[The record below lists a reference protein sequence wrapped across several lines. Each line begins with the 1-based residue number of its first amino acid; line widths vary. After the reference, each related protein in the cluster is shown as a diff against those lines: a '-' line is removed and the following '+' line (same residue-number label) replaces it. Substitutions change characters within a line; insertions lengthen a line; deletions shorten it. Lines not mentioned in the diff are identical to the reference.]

1 MSLKLNVVAGK
12 LFGWV
17 RSAEEAAAEI
27 AVPKSE
33 VAEVAEMFGHSLS
46 LTHNYQNLLMAA

>member
-1 MSLKLNVVAGK
+1 MVAGK

-27 AVPKSE
+27 SVPKSE
-33 VAEVAEMFGHSLS
+33 VAEVAKMFGHSLS
-46 LTHNYQNLLMAA
+46 LKHNYQNLLMAA

>member
-1 MSLKLNVVAGK
+1 

-17 RSAEEAAAEI
+17 RSAEEAAAEME
-27 AVPKSE
+27 APASQVVE
-33 VAEVAEMFGHSLS
+33 VTEMFGHSLS